1 MSYCWQVVVC
11 LVRSSIGMLYPT
23 IHGIHFTMGKEQF
36 RLIGMDQ
43 RNSNELTESPLGEG
57 WDTYRD
63 DQLALLDHL
72 GVKRCIT
79 IGACI
84 GPSYQF
90 KLMESD
96 PQRFPA
102 AVMLQPI
109 GLARH
114 TTEAVSWEGLS
125 TGTRPSF
132 IKWGAKLVEEEKR
145 FSQTQIDELH
155 EKMHGGNKEDFV
167 FSVSRSFVSQMKQPL
182 LVFMGLDRA
191 HPSETSREIVQL
203 AKTCYFSRKMERR

>member
-1 MSYCWQVVVC
+1 MNLQKV
-11 LVRSSIGMLYPT
+11 LLEKD
-23 IHGIHFTMGKEQF
+23 GIRTVM
-36 RLIGMDQ
+36 I
-43 RNSNELTESPLGEG
+43 N
-57 WDTYRD
+57 
-63 DQLALLDHL
+63 ALLDHL
-72 GVKRCIT
+72 GVERCIT

-96 PQRFPA
+96 PQRFLA

-114 TTEAVSWEGLS
+114 TTEEVSWEGLS

-145 FSQTQIDELH
+145 FSQAQIDELH
-155 EKMHGGNKEDFV
+155 EKMHGGDKEDFV

-182 LVFMGLDRA
+182 LVFMGLERA

-203 AKTCYFSRKMERR
+203 AHHATLIEKWSGDDYTKETVDERIEEFLVSSWGNG